1 VLSVLVFCEWFFEEV
16 FWVDM
21 ETIKVQSPLQVRV

>member
-1 VLSVLVFCEWFFEEV
+1 MLRVFVFRRWLFDGV

-21 ETIKVQSPLQVRV
+21 EIIKVQSPLQVGM